1 MLKWKAYASW
11 WLEWNRAGILQFG
24 KVDVNKARVM
34 MELFSKNID
43 GEKTGGIVMN
53 LLENRNRDKEDEK
66 VE

>member
-1 MLKWKAYASW
+1 
-11 WLEWNRAGILQFG
+11 
-24 KVDVNKARVM
+24 M